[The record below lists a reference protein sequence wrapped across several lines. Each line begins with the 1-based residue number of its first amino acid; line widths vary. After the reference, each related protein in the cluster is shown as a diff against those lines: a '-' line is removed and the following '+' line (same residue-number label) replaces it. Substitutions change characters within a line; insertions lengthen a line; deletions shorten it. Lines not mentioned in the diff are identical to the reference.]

1 MSEQRTT
8 GVTTNPVAAMFSKPT
23 PRTTEAP
30 YLEPEEAAILLESAR
45 TYKVDPEGGA
55 FAYMYPLLAT
65 FLLTGGRRSE
75 VLGLD
80 VDDVS
85 LSLRKVYI
93 RPNKWRRLKTD
104 GSTRT
109 VPLWPQLR
117 TILEAYF
124 ADREREG
131 GLGGLLFP
139 AVREGGKEAMLVDPR
154 KPLAKIAGRAGLNT
168 PVLLHSLRHTYTAQ
182 RLQTC
187 DRGRPVAIYTVA
199 RELGHRSTA
208 MIEKRYGHLHDRA
221 QAGGTEVVEFRVEHH
236 GEKLRDRLEALV

>member
-1 MSEQRTT
+1 M
-8 GVTTNPVAAMFSKPT
+8 
-23 PRTTEAP
+23 
-30 YLEPEEAAILLESAR
+30 
-45 TYKVDPEGGA
+45 DPEGGA

-187 DRGRPVAIYTVA
+187 DRGCPVAIYTVA

-221 QAGGTEVVEFRVEHH
+221 QAGGTEVV
-236 GEKLRDRLEALV
+236 